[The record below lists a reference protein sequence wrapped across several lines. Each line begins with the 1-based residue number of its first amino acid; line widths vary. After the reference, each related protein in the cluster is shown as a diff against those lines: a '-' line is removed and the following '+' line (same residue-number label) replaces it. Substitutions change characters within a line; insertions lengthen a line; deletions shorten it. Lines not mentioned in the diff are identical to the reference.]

1 MMCKMLSIGERSG
14 LMPIRVVSSAN
25 FRSLTEGSLVVQ
37 SFVYREKSSG
47 GRTQPWGAPVLIV
60 RVLDENFPSLTT
72 CCLSVGKLV
81 IHWQTEVGMESCVS
95 LFWTVSGMIVKS
107 WAEVYKQD
115 PHIRPWFVQMLQDEV
130 QSLALKVNCRGS
142 SGVLQIS
149 QNQSFKWLHD
159 HRR

>member
-1 MMCKMLSIGERSG
+1 MQN
-14 LMPIRVVSSAN
+14 V
-25 FRSLTEGSLVVQ
+25 
-37 SFVYREKSSG
+37 VYRWKIWTDADQSDVVCKLQELDRGLFSCAVRVQGEEQWGENTALRSSSTD
-47 GRTQPWGAPVLIV
+47 RT
-60 RVLDENFPSLTT
+60 VLDENFPSLTT

-115 PHIRPWFVQMLQDEV
+115 PHIRPWSVQMLQDEV